1 MRGRRAE
8 QELALS
14 KGGVAPS
21 PGEPNAGKEGL
32 PKVALGFENSPAPG
46 VEAGAGVD
54 GNPKGVAGCVGAG
67 MVFAGCGV
75 EVDCSVPAIIPG

>member
-1 MRGRRAE
+1 M
-8 QELALS
+8 

-54 GNPKGVAGCVGAG
+54 GSPKGVAGCEGAD
-67 MVFAGCGV
+67 MVLAGCGV
-75 EVDCSVPAIIPG
+75 DCDCSLAATIPG